1 MDDTIIVDSVIQKYF
16 AGETSEQEEK
26 YLLAWLEE
34 SEEHR
39 KYFFELK
46 SLWGARRVFEESTD
60 LAHFASFMRSTGH
73 RIGKIAAG
81 ERYARRRKLVRWTLG
96 AAAAVLLAVCAGTA
110 WLFFSAPKIYR
121 VYENTGDAVTTVT
134 LDDGTHVWLNAGTKL
149 IYPKQFNRS
158 MRQVYLSGENLFTH
172 SPMFKHTDMFDPEV
186 ITSGDSDFA
195 ASTTSGLN
203 GTGNGYSYP
212 MLKTVTLGINVTF

>member
-1 MDDTIIVDSVIQKYF
+1 MDDTIIMDSVIQKYF

-81 ERYARRRKLVRWTLG
+81 ERYARRRKL
-96 AAAAVLLAVCAGTA
+96 LLPSC
-110 WLFFSAPKIYR
+110 SPYAPARHGISSRHPTY
-121 VYENTGDAVTTVT
+121 TGFTRTRA
-134 LDDGTHVWLNAGTKL
+134 
-149 IYPKQFNRS
+149 
-158 MRQVYLSGENLFTH
+158 MR
-172 SPMFKHTDMFDPEV
+172 
-186 ITSGDSDFA
+186 
-195 ASTTSGLN
+195 
-203 GTGNGYSYP
+203 
-212 MLKTVTLGINVTF
+212 